1 MAGLP
6 PNPEVVTVP
15 TIGRPPMTHT
25 PIDDRTLDDRALDK
39 RARPGTTKAGPVL
52 VAGMARAG
60 TSWVAE
66 MLKAAGGFVHLNEP
80 FNPKHPPGLSPGVL
94 RAPVPAGYVYVTT
107 ENTAVYERAVA
118 DMLRFRYQHLAEV
131 RVNHRLFDLAKM
143 AKYSASFALGALARK
158 RALLDDPYA
167 SLAAEWIAE
176 SFDGQVCLLVRHP
189 AAMVA
194 SYRKLS
200 YSAHL
205 RHFLDQPLLMR
216 DWLEPW
222 RAEMEA
228 LVDTDD
234 KVAQVGFFW
243 RMLHHPMAEMAQRCE
258 RIHVV
263 RYEDL
268 CLDPVGGFERL
279 FSLLGVEFNAA
290 ARAEVVAGTQGA
302 SKTKSH
308 SWRLSRRGFLSRTAF
323 RPMDSKAMV
332 AAWRRTVTPEEADR
346 LRRLT
351 GPVAEH
357 FYTDAD
363 W

>member
-1 MAGLP
+1 MLTEHP
-6 PNPEVVTVP
+6 PVA
-15 TIGRPPMTHT
+15 
-25 PIDDRTLDDRALDK
+25 RA
-39 RARPGTTKAGPVL
+39 TGPVL
-52 VAGMARAG
+52 IAGMARAG

-66 MLKAAGGFVHLNEP
+66 MVKAAGGFVHLNEP
-80 FNPKHPPGLSPGVL
+80 FNPKHPPGLSPGIL
-94 RAPVPAGYVYVTT
+94 RAPVPCGYVYVTA
-107 ENTAVYERAVA
+107 ENAATYERAVA
-118 DMLRFRYQHLAEV
+118 DMLRFRYHHLAEV
-131 RVNHRLFDLAKM
+131 RANHRLFDLAKM
-143 AKYSASFALGALARK
+143 AKYSGAFTLGAVRGK

-176 SFDGQVCLLVRHP
+176 RFDGQVCLLVRHP

-205 RHFLDQPLLMR
+205 RHFLAQPLLMR

-243 RMLHHPMAEMAQRCE
+243 RMLHHPLAEMAERSE

-268 CLDPVGGFERL
+268 CLDPEGGYERL
-279 FSLLGVEFNAA
+279 FSLLGVEFTPY
-290 ARAEVVAGTQGA
+290 AREQVVAGTSGS
-302 SKTKSH
+302 SKARSH
-308 SWRLSRRGFLSRTAF
+308 SWQLSRRGFLSRTAF

-332 AAWRRTVTPEEADR
+332 GAWRKTVTPEEAAR
-346 LRRLT
+346 LRELT
-351 GPVAEH
+351 GPVADR

>member
-1 MAGLP
+1 MIT
-6 PNPEVVTVP
+6 E
-15 TIGRPPMTHT
+15 
-25 PIDDRTLDDRALDK
+25 
-39 RARPGTTKAGPVL
+39 RARTAVGTGPVL
-52 VAGMARAG
+52 IAGMARAG

-66 MLKAAGGFVHLNEP
+66 MVKAAGGFVHLNEP
-80 FNPKHPPGLSPGVL
+80 FNPKHPPGLSPGIL
-94 RAPVPAGYVYVTT
+94 RAPVPYGYVYVTP
-107 ENTAVYERAVA
+107 ENAGTYERAVA
-118 DMLRFRYQHLAEV
+118 DMLRFRYHHVAEV
-131 RVNHRLFDLAKM
+131 RANHRLFDLAKM
-143 AKYSASFALGALARK
+143 AKYSGSFAFGALRGK

-167 SLAAEWIAE
+167 SLAAEWIADR
-176 SFDGQVCLLVRHP
+176 FDGQVCLLVRHP

-200 YSAHL
+200 YSAHF
-205 RHFLDQPLLMR
+205 RHFLAQPLLMR

-222 RAEMEA
+222 RGEMEA

-243 RMLHHPMAEMAQRCE
+243 RMLHHPLAEMAERSE

-268 CLDPVGGFERL
+268 CLDPEGGYERL
-279 FSLLGVEFNAA
+279 FALLGVEYSDY
-290 ARAEVVAGTQGA
+290 ARQQVVDGTSGS
-302 SKTKSH
+302 SKAKSH
-308 SWRLSRRGFLSRTAF
+308 SWQLSRRGFLSRTAF

-332 AAWRRTVTPEEADR
+332 GAWRKTVTPEEAAR
-346 LRRLT
+346 LRELT

-357 FYTDAD
+357 FYSDSD

>member
-1 MAGLP
+1 MLT
-6 PNPEVVTVP
+6 EH
-15 TIGRPPMTHT
+15 RPPTSPT
-25 PIDDRTLDDRALDK
+25 RSVDRA
-39 RARPGTTKAGPVL
+39 TGPVL
-52 VAGMARAG
+52 IAGMARAG

-66 MLKAAGGFVHLNEP
+66 MVKAAGGFVHLNEP

-94 RAPVPAGYVYVTT
+94 RAPVPVGYVYVTP
-107 ENTAVYERAVA
+107 ENAATYERAVA
-118 DMLRFRYQHLAEV
+118 DMLRFRYHHLAEV
-131 RVNHRLFDLAKM
+131 RANRGLFDLAKM
-143 AKYSASFALGALARK
+143 AKYSGSFSLGALRGK

-176 SFDGQVCLLVRHP
+176 RFDGQVCLLVRHP

-205 RHFLDQPLLMR
+205 RHFLSQPALMR

-243 RMLHHPMAEMAQRCE
+243 RMLHHPLAEMAERCG

-268 CLDPVGGFERL
+268 CLDPEGVYERL
-279 FSLLGVEFNAA
+279 FSRLGVEFNRY
-290 ARAEVVAGTQGA
+290 ARDQVVAGTSGS
-302 SKTKSH
+302 SKAKSH
-308 SWRLSRRGFLSRTAF
+308 SWQLSRRGFLSRTAF

-332 AAWRRTVTPEEADR
+332 GAWRKTVTPDEAAR
-346 LRRLT
+346 LRELT
-351 GPVAEH
+351 GPVADR